1 MATPQGDFS
10 EGKVSSA
17 ILRIGLPMM
26 AAEFV
31 NVLYNL
37 VDRMYIGHLA
47 ETGTAALTGIG
58 ICFPLISLI
67 SAFASLCGTGGAP
80 LLSIARGK
88 GNDEQAGRIQATSF
102 TMLILIGLGLTLL
115 LFPFAPALLRLLGGD
130 DETLP
135 FAVSY
140 FRIYVL
146 GSVPVLITLGMN
158 PFINAQGFARVGM
171 MTVIISAVI
180 NIVLDPIMI
189 YVFGLGVTGAAL
201 ATVIAQVAGALWVFL
216 FLRGKRPPLRITRLL
231 IDRPALKDIVRLGVT
246 GFTFRMTNSVTQA
259 IVNVTLK
266 AWGGALSTLYVG
278 AMSLINSIREFTS
291 LPASGITNG
300 AQPVMGFNYGAK
312 KYSRVSDAIRFT
324 FVCSLAV
331 NLIIWGG
338 MMLVPGL
345 MLRIFTDDEQL
356 ITLASHCARIY
367 FGVFPFMAL
376 QMTGQNTFVAL
387 NYPRYALFFSLLRKV
402 VLIAPLTILLPNLGL
417 GADGVFW
424 AEFCSQLFGATAC
437 FLTMRHVIW
446 RKMKDPP
453 DDTTPIQPQKG

>member
-1 MATPQGDFS
+1 
-10 EGKVSSA
+10 
-17 ILRIGLPMM
+17 MM

-58 ICFPLISLI
+58 ICFPLITLI

-80 LLSIARGK
+80 LLSIARGQ
-88 GNDEQAGRIQATSF
+88 GDGERAGRIQATSF
-102 TMLILIGLGLTLL
+102 TMLILIGLVLTLV

-140 FRIYVL
+140 FRVYVL
-146 GSVPVLITLGMN
+146 GSIPVLVTLGMN
-158 PFINAQGFARVGM
+158 PFINAQGFSRVGM

-189 YVFGLGVTGAAL
+189 YVFDLGVTGAAL
-201 ATVIAQVAGALWVFL
+201 ATVIAQAAGAFWVFL

-231 IDRPALKDIVRLGVT
+231 IDREALKDIVRLGVT

-278 AMSLINSIREFTS
+278 AMSLITSIREFTS
-291 LPASGITNG
+291 LPTSGITNG

-312 KYSRVSDAIRFT
+312 KYARVSDAIRFT
-324 FVCSLAV
+324 FVCSLVV

-338 MMLVPGL
+338 VMLVPGL
-345 MLRIFTDDEQL
+345 LLRIFTDDEQL

-402 VLIAPLTILLPNLGL
+402 VLIAPLTLLLPNLGF
-417 GADGVFW
+417 GVDGVFW
-424 AEFCSQLFGATAC
+424 AEFFSQLFGASAC

-446 RKMKDPP
+446 RKMKESP
-453 DDTTPIQPQKG
+453 DGSAEMPLPNQPQKG